1 MSSSSSYT
9 GCTMVM
15 AGSGRQGAGMV
26 ELFSSCM
33 GGGGQ
38 HVGGGGN
45 RGAGVLITIWA
56 VVGP

>member
-1 MSSSSSYT
+1 
-9 GCTMVM
+9 MVM